1 VKVSLF
7 SVKLETAF
15 CAAFFTA
22 SAAPFLS
29 LSKIDIVVPPDYKI
43 MLFVSFRWF
52 KHLDSRPAF
61 RAELH
66 VVRNNGVAAGTES
79 VPFSVL
85 LKQVFTG

>member
-1 VKVSLF
+1 
-7 SVKLETAF
+7 
-15 CAAFFTA
+15 
-22 SAAPFLS
+22 
-29 LSKIDIVVPPDYKI
+29 
-43 MLFVSFRWF
+43 MLFLSFRWF